1 MPAAGKGPLASAV
14 VAKAEDGDDRRG
26 GTYLLIM
33 VVMVFVLIFFPD
45 IATWLPENLRQ
56 VPQ

>member
-1 MPAAGKGPLASAV
+1 MF
-14 VAKAEDGDDRRG
+14 
-26 GTYLLIM
+26 LIM

-45 IATWLPENLRQ
+45 IATWLPDNLRQ